1 MRHKKAR
8 LQLNR
13 FTSWHDATIASL
25 VRNLLIYQSINTTLH
40 RAKAAQPL
48 AEKLISKAKDDSIA
62 SRRLAYK
69 VLGDHKLVSV
79 LFKDIGPRFT
89 KRQGG
94 YTRIVNLGNRRG
106 DDASMVIWELTEI
119 KAKEAR
125 KPKKAKE
132 EKPEDQGPETELTK
146 ETPTQETHG
155 KPEAHEEV
163 KEKHPVDQKPPKKF
177 LGGIKNI
184 FKKERDS
191 L

>member
-13 FTSWHDATIASL
+13 FTSYREATVASL
-25 VRNLLIYQSINTTLH
+25 VRNLLTCQSIKTSLH
-40 RAKAAQPL
+40 RAKAARPL
-48 AEKLISKAKDDSIA
+48 AEKLISQAKENSIA
-62 SRRLAYK
+62 ARRRAFK
-69 VLGDHKLVSV
+69 VLGDHKLVSL

-94 YTRIVNLGNRRG
+94 YTRIINLGTRRG
-106 DDASMVIWELTEI
+106 DSASMVIWELTEI
-119 KAKEAR
+119 KAKEVR

-132 EKPEDQGPETELTK
+132 EKAEEVRGEAVT
-146 ETPTQETHG
+146 ETPVEEKQEKPKTQT
-155 KPEAHEEV
+155 AV
-163 KEKHPVDQKPPKKF
+163 KEHPPVTQKPTKKF

>member
-13 FTSWHDATIASL
+13 FTSYRKATVASL
-25 VRNLLIYQSINTTLH
+25 VRSLLTCQSIRTTLH
-40 RAKAAQPL
+40 RAKAARSL
-48 AEKLISKAKDDSIA
+48 AEKLISQAKENTLA
-62 SRRLAYK
+62 ARRRAFK
-69 VLGDHKLVSV
+69 VLGDHKLVSL

-94 YTRIVNLGNRRG
+94 YTRIINLGTRRG
-106 DDASMVIWELTEI
+106 DSASMVIWELTEI

-125 KPKKAKE
+125 KPRKAKE
-132 EKPEDQGPETELTK
+132 EKIEEVQGEAVT
-146 ETPTQETHG
+146 ETPVEEKHEKPKTQT
-155 KPEAHEEV
+155 AV
-163 KEKHPVDQKPPKKF
+163 KEHPVVTQKPTKKF
-177 LGGIKNI
+177 FGGIKNI

>member
-13 FTSWHDATIASL
+13 FTSWHEATVKGL
-25 VRNLLIYQSINTTLH
+25 VRNLLTYQSIKTSLH
-40 RAKAAQPL
+40 RAKAARPL
-48 AEKLISKAKDDSIA
+48 AESLISKAKDNTIA
-62 SRRLAYK
+62 GRRQAFE
-69 VLGDHKLVSV
+69 VLGDHKLVSL

-94 YTRIVNLGNRRG
+94 FTRIINLGTRRG
-106 DDASMVIWELTEI
+106 DNASMVIWELTEI
-119 KAKEAR
+119 KAKEVKR
-125 KPKKAKE
+125 PKKVKE
-132 EKPEDQGPETELTK
+132 AKPEDIQEATVSGETTVGEK
-146 ETPTQETHG
+146 PGKAETQT
-155 KPEAHEEV
+155 AV
-163 KEKHPVDQKPPKKF
+163 KEKPPVTQKPTKKF